1 MVLLDVS
8 IKRHAKVVTISLK
21 GVRQKRYL
29 HFLCCSVVIDKKSWF
44 QLLLVLLLFKEGQVK
59 WAVFPTLISFVVTGM
74 ARCVLSPFVELHCAF
89 SRAVKTLVRFNHPRR
104 FSENK
109 S

>member
-8 IKRHAKVVTISLK
+8 IKRHAKVVIISLK

-44 QLLLVLLLFKEGQVK
+44 QLLLVLLLLKEGQVK
-59 WAVFPTLISFVVTGM
+59 GAVFPTLISFVVT
-74 ARCVLSPFVELHCAF
+74 RVWLDVSSVLSSGCMMSFQGP
-89 SRAVKTLVRFNHPRR
+89 
-104 FSENK
+104 
-109 S
+109 